1 MRALAARLAQKGEHG
16 FHAAYLG
23 AVAWEAHGS
32 YRWAALACL
41 VCVAIGAWLGGSEGD
56 HASDD

>member
-1 MRALAARLAQKGEHG
+1 MRALIGRLAHKGEHG
-16 FHAAYLG
+16 AHAIYLG

-41 VCVAIGAWLGGSEGD
+41 ICVGISAFVGGASHAAEPSE
-56 HASDD
+56 